1 MLRSN
6 GIAAK
11 AAQTES
17 DVQAAQSQVLPAL
30 PALDDTYQDRVKFTP
45 YANWLIP
52 GHLMVGRYPY
62 VEPSRC
68 PSRDKGEAQVRNIV
82 EAGIT
87 TFVCLQEELPSQD
100 KMKIGGHNGFMPY
113 MSVAKGIAASLTGP
127 SETAE
132 MDGLRNP
139 HIDRFLPPKRKED
152 TRGRRQLSFVFDPI
166 VDLNLPDKD
175 QMLALVEQLKG
186 FITDGQVVYM
196 HCWGGRGRAGTIASC
211 FLASCYHLTADETAD
226 RIQLAFDTRNDGG
239 RRSPETPDQREFV
252 KNFITEL
259 MKMKNES

>member
-1 MLRSN
+1 
-6 GIAAK
+6 
-11 AAQTES
+11 
-17 DVQAAQSQVLPAL
+17 
-30 PALDDTYQDRVKFTP
+30 
-45 YANWLIP
+45 
-52 GHLMVGRYPY
+52 MV
-62 VEPSRC
+62 RC
-68 PSRDKGEAQVRNIV
+68 CLYRSRDKGEAQVRKIV
-82 EAGIT
+82 EAGVT

-100 KMKIGGHNGFMPY
+100 RMKIGGHKGFMPY

-139 HIDRFLPPKRKED
+139 HIDRFLPPKRKENKS
-152 TRGRRQLSFVFDPI
+152 GRRQLSFVFDPI

-186 FITDGQVVYM
+186 FLTDGQVVYM

-239 RRSPETPDQREFV
+239 RRSPETPDQRKFV

-259 MKMKNES
+259 INMKNSRSHGSCVDMAIRHLICKFCSRLDTDTLYCWLHATLRLSQELSD